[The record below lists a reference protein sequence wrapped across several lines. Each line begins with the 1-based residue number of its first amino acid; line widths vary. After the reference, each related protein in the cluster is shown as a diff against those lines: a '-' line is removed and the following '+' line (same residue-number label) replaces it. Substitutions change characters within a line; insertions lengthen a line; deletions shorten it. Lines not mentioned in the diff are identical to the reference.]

1 MRRRPGGIVAESR
14 FLKPLGRCKIRPLCS
29 PGEDKNITLSQEEK
43 YSTADHERCKDLA
56 EGKRHVARRQGGG
69 PEEDE
74 GEHRGLEGEQ
84 G

>member
-1 MRRRPGGIVAESR
+1 MESR

-29 PGEDKNITLSQEEK
+29 PGKIENIILSQEEK
-43 YSTADHERCKDLA
+43 YSTADHEHCKDLA

-74 GEHRGLEGEQ
+74 GEHRGLEEQ
-84 G
+84 QG

>member
-1 MRRRPGGIVAESR
+1 M
-14 FLKPLGRCKIRPLCS
+14 
-29 PGEDKNITLSQEEK
+29 TLSQEAK
-43 YSTADHERCKDLA
+43 YSTADHERCEDLA